1 MPVAKPTK
9 SNKILLCVS
18 NTGGGHRSAATAIE
32 NAINEI
38 LRKKSE
44 SAGETY
50 EVVIVDVVENS
61 HPLHQVFVGIYNVLL
76 RYQQGWMKYY
86 YSMIESL
93 KPDNS
98 AFGYWLASGYLQR
111 LLNKIKPVVV
121 VSIHPMANHYL
132 AKALADANLPNQP
145 LLILDVIDPNG
156 QLWNGWA
163 CLEASTIIVANELA
177 QKRLL
182 SLGIDRAKIVI
193 IGMPVD
199 PIFLRPAETSREK
212 FLTDLG
218 LAPDKV
224 TICLTAGWAGGGNFI
239 KIYSALKSVSKP
251 VQMLVICGNNE
262 KLFQQIE
269 QISLE
274 MPFKTVVKRELPS
287 LSDAMSACDL
297 LVTKAGGL
305 NTFEAIARHLPMAI
319 DMLTEPMPQESGTA
333 EILIDAGLA
342 QPINSP
348 SDLVS
353 MVEALKHVEDR
364 ESIALPTTNNLDCTH
379 AVYEIA
385 KIILANCRVESKP
398 LGIIANS
405 HN

>member
-1 MPVAKPTK
+1 VAKPK
-9 SNKILLCVS
+9 ASNKILLCVS

-38 LRKKSE
+38 LRTKSE
-44 SAGETY
+44 SARENY

-61 HPLHQVFVGIYNVLL
+61 HPLHRVFVGIYNVLL

-86 YSMIESL
+86 YNMIESL

-98 AFGYWLASGYLQR
+98 DFGYWLASGYLQR
-111 LLNKIKPVVV
+111 LLNEIKPVVV

-145 LLILDVIDPNG
+145 ALILDVIDPNG

-163 CLEASTIIVANELA
+163 CLSASTIIVANELA
-177 QKRLL
+177 RKRLL
-182 SLGIDRAKIVI
+182 SLGIDTAKILI

-212 FLTDLG
+212 FLTDLE
-218 LAPDKV
+218 LSPEKV

-251 VQMLVICGNNE
+251 IQMLVICGNNE
-262 KLFQQIE
+262 KLFQKIE

-274 MPFKTVVKRELPS
+274 MPFKTIVKRELPS
-287 LSDAMSACDL
+287 LSDAMNACDL

-305 NTFEAIARHLPMAI
+305 TTFEAIARHLPMAI

-342 QPINSP
+342 QPINDP

-353 MVEALKHVEDR
+353 MVEVLEHIEGR
-364 ESIALPTTNNLDCTH
+364 ESFALPKTNNLDCTH

-385 KIILANCRVESKP
+385 KIILANCRIESK
-398 LGIIANS
+398 LEIAS
-405 HN
+405 TAKKQPQ

>member
-1 MPVAKPTK
+1 MLAT

-32 NAINEI
+32 NAINE
-38 LRKKSE
+38 LLSTKSE
-44 SAGETY
+44 SVGTTY

-61 HPLHQVFVGIYNVLL
+61 NPLHRVFVGIYNFLL

-86 YSMIESL
+86 YSMIETL

-98 AFGYWLASGYLQR
+98 DFGYWLSYGYLHR
-111 LLNKIKPVVV
+111 LLNEIKPVVV

-132 AKALADANLPNQP
+132 AKALADAKLPNQP
-145 LLILDVIDPNG
+145 LLILDVIDPNA
-156 QLWNGWA
+156 QLWIGWA
-163 CLEASTIIVANELA
+163 CVDASTIIVANELA
-177 QKRLL
+177 KGRLL
-182 SLGIDRAKIVI
+182 TLGIDAAKVVT

-199 PIFLRPAETSREK
+199 PIFLKPAETSREK

-224 TICLTAGWAGGGNFI
+224 TICLTPGWAGGGNFI
-239 KIYSALKSVSKP
+239 KIFSALKAVRKP
-251 VQMLVICGNNE
+251 VQMIVICGNNE
-262 KLFQQIE
+262 KLYKTIK
-269 QISLE
+269 QISQD
-274 MPFKTVVKRELPS
+274 MPFKTVVERELPS

-305 NTFEAIARHLPMAI
+305 TTFEAIARRLPMAI
-319 DMLTEPMPQESGTA
+319 DMLTEPMPQEGGTA

-342 QPINSP
+342 QPINNP
-348 SDLVS
+348 SDLVAI
-353 MVEALKHVEDR
+353 VEALEHIEGR
-364 ESIALPTTNNLDCTH
+364 ATIALPKTNNLDCTH

-385 KIILANCRVESKP
+385 KIILENCRLQSEPLEIVATSK
-398 LGIIANS
+398 N
-405 HN
+405 